1 MSDVVARLTG
11 GLSRPGQP
19 SSDFDLNPETVL
31 PPGRKL
37 RSAGVLIAVNLTGT
51 EPTVLLTKRASNLK
65 HHPGQIAFPGG
76 KQDDS
81 DADVI
86 AAALREAEEEI
97 GLPRDMPR
105 ILGQM
110 PAHETVTGFSVTPVL
125 AVVERPF
132 DRRPEP
138 GEVEEVFEVPLTHV
152 LTPENFLIESRRW
165 RGARRYYFT
174 VPYGPYY
181 IWGAT
186 ARMLRALAARM
197 DNDKG

>member
-97 GLPRDMPR
+97 GLPRDIPR